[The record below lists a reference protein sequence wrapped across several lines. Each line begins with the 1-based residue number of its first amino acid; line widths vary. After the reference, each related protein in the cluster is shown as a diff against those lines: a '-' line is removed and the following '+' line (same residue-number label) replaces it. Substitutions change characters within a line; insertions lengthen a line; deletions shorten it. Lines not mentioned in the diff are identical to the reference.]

1 MENEVMQLYAG
12 KVSEYLVSGRDWDK
26 TTQGCSNDIEKAT
39 YILKD
44 MVDAYGMSDNALV
57 NMNVLNQKT
66 GEKSAEYIVELSAKL
81 RDQTVR
87 LMESNKA
94 QLDALAQE
102 LLKSETLYEEQID
115 SIIFTKES
123 APAGLS

>member
-1 MENEVMQLYAG
+1 
-12 KVSEYLVSGRDWDK
+12 
-26 TTQGCSNDIEKAT
+26 
-39 YILKD
+39 

-57 NMNVLNQKT
+57 NMNILNQKT

-87 LMESNKA
+87 LMESHKA
-94 QLDALAQE
+94 QLDALARE

>member
-1 MENEVMQLYAG
+1 
-12 KVSEYLVSGRDWDK
+12 
-26 TTQGCSNDIEKAT
+26 
-39 YILKD
+39 

-87 LMESNKA
+87 LMESFGIRPCA
-94 QLDALAQE
+94 
-102 LLKSETLYEEQID
+102 
-115 SIIFTKES
+115 
-123 APAGLS
+123 